1 MGTSTNNA
9 TIVKQSTQRI
19 AALQKHVSAKTEIP
33 IAGKKVKGAALVA
46 LYQSVLDTG
55 EAVTSTKGTYKLA
68 LSARVQAEQQRKAA
82 DESLRSWVLIT
93 YGPESQEAHDFGFVP
108 KVRATVSTDTR
119 ATAVAL
125 GKATRKAR
133 GTMGKK
139 ARLKVKGTLE
149 TPVAA
154 PEVVAVAPAPP
165 VPVAATPSVSPVSS
179 PPPTATHS

>member
-1 MGTSTNNA
+1 MGTNTNNA

-19 AALQKHVSAKTEIP
+19 TALQKHVSAKTEIP
-33 IAGKKVKGAALVA
+33 IAGKKVKCAALVA
-46 LYQSVLDTG
+46 LYQSVIDTG
-55 EAVTSTKGTYKLA
+55 ATVTSTKGTYKLA
-68 LSARVQAEQQRKAA
+68 LSAREQAELQRKTA

-108 KVRATVSTDTR
+108 KVRATVSTETR

-133 GTMGKK
+133 GTTGKK
-139 ARLKVKGTLE
+139 AKLKIKGTLE

-154 PEVVAVAPAPP
+154 PEIVAVPSAAPA
-165 VPVAATPSVSPVSS
+165 AATPSVSPVPS